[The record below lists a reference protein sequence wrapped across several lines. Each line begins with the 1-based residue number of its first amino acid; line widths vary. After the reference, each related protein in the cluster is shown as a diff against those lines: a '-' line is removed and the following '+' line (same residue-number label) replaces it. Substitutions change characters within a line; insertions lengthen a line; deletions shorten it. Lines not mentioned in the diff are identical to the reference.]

1 MAGLIPR
8 EFIDQLLA
16 RCDIIDVI
24 NARVPLKKHG
34 KEYQAC
40 CPFHNEKTPS
50 FTVSPNK
57 QFYHCFGCGVNG
69 SAVNFLMEYEHLD
82 FVEAIE
88 SLAASMGMDVPRE
101 EGKQRSPQQQQRAK
115 SLIDLMQEASVYYQ
129 NELKKAPIAI
139 NYLKQRD
146 LSGEIAKVY
155 GVGYSQKSWDA
166 AINHLSSRYRPDQII
181 DSGLAISK
189 DNGGS
194 YDRYRDRIM
203 FPIRN
208 RKGQVIGFGGR
219 VMSPEDNPKYI
230 NSPETSLFHKSN
242 ELYGLY
248 EARQAT
254 RKLERIVVVEGY
266 MDVISLAQFDITY
279 AVATLGTATTT
290 QHLELLYRTVSE
302 IIFCFDGDRAGK
314 DAAWKAL
321 ANALPILKDDKEIR
335 FMFLPDG
342 EDPDSLVRRIGKE
355 AFEASYLGAT
365 SLSAYFIQALGQQFN
380 LATNEGRA
388 RFLTKAIDLLK
399 DVPDILLKDQ
409 LIQDVSILTGVEKP
423 AIIKRFLGGNEKQ
436 SIARQSRG
444 SYDRSVKHT
453 PITYACILLI
463 NKPSLIE
470 FVVDPEKIAFTG
482 LPGTDLLAILIEYL
496 EESPHIN
503 AVTLLDR
510 CRNTEL
516 EVELLRLMKWQP
528 KTDNEEMLALEFKD
542 CLVGIE
548 KQSREHHI
556 ERLLHKDKTDGLS
569 SQDQVDY
576 RFLRDQQQSI
586 SSLIEYD

>member
-88 SLAASMGMDVPRE
+88 SLASTMGMEVPRE
-101 EGKQRSPQQQQRAK
+101 EGKQRSPQQQQRTK
-115 SLIDLMQEASVYYQ
+115 NLIDLMQEASAYYQ
-129 NELKKAPIAI
+129 QQLKSNPVAI
-139 NYLKQRD
+139 DYLKQRG
-146 LSGEIAKVY
+146 LSGEIAQSY

-166 AINHLSSRYRPDQII
+166 AINYLSKNYQAEQII
-181 DSGLAISK
+181 DSGLAIKK

-194 YDRYRDRIM
+194 YDRYRDRII

-219 VMSPEDNPKYI
+219 VMSPEDSPKYI

-254 RKLERIVVVEGY
+254 RKLERIVAVEGY
-266 MDVISLAQFDITY
+266 MDVISLAQFGITY

-290 QHLELLYRTVSE
+290 QHIEILYRTVPE

-342 EDPDSLVRRIGKE
+342 EDPDTLVRGIGKE
-355 AFEASYLGAT
+355 AFEASFAEAT
-365 SLSAYFIQALGQQFN
+365 SLSAYFIEALSHQFN
-380 LATNEGRA
+380 ITTNEGKA
-388 RFLTKAIDLLK
+388 RFMTKAIDLLK
-399 DVPDILLKDQ
+399 EVPDILLKDQ
-409 LIQDVSILTGVEKP
+409 LIQDIATLTSVEK
-423 AIIKRFLGGNEKQ
+423 AVILKRLSGND
-436 SIARQSRG
+436 RQFSNQNSRV

-453 PITYACILLI
+453 PIRYASILLI
-463 NKPSLIE
+463 NKPSLVE
-470 FVVDPEKIAFTG
+470 LVKDPEAIAFTG

-503 AVTLLDR
+503 AVTLLER
-510 CRNTEL
+510 CCNSELETELSRLMTLSPNTEN
-516 EVELLRLMKWQP
+516 
-528 KTDNEEMLALEFKD
+528 DEMLALEFKD
-542 CLVGIE
+542 CLLAIE
-548 KQSREHHI
+548 KQGREHHI
-556 ERLLHKDKTDGLS
+556 EGLLHKQSTDGLS
-569 SQDQVDY
+569 FQEKGDM
-576 RFLRDQQQSI
+576 RFLTDQLSI
-586 SSLIEYD
+586 HKT

>member
-50 FTVSPNK
+50 FTVSANK

-88 SLAASMGMDVPRE
+88 SLAASMGMEVPRE
-101 EGKQRSPQQQQRAK
+101 EGKQRSPQQQQQTK
-115 SLIDLMQEASVYYQ
+115 SLIDLMLEASSYYQ
-129 NELKKAPIAI
+129 QQLKSTPAAI
-139 NYLKQRD
+139 EYLKNRG
-146 LSGEIAKVY
+146 LSGEIAQSY

-166 AINHLSSRYRPDQII
+166 VINHLSSRYRSEQII

-219 VMSPEDNPKYI
+219 VMSPEDSPKYI
-230 NSPETSLFHKSN
+230 NSPETSLFHKSY

-254 RKLERIVVVEGY
+254 RKLERIVAVEGY
-266 MDVISLAQFDITY
+266 LDVISLAQFGITY

-290 QHLELLYRTVSE
+290 QHIELLYRTVPE

-342 EDPDSLVRRIGKE
+342 EDPDTMVRRIGKE
-355 AFEASYLGAT
+355 AFEASFAEAT
-365 SLSAYFIQALGQQFN
+365 SLSAYFIEALSIEFN
-380 LATNEGRA
+380 ISTNEGKA

-409 LIQDVSILTGVEKP
+409 LIQDIAVLTSIEKGT
-423 AIIKRFLGGNEKQ
+423 ILKRLSGGDN
-436 SIARQSRG
+436 RQSSGANRRAN
-444 SYDRSVKHT
+444 YDRSVKHT
-453 PITYACILLI
+453 PIIYACVLLI
-463 NKPSLIE
+463 NKPSLVE
-470 FVVDPEKIAFTG
+470 FVKDPEQIAFSG
-482 LPGTDLLAILIEYL
+482 LPGTDLLAILVEYL

-503 AVTLLDR
+503 AMTLLDR
-510 CRNTEL
+510 CRNSDL
-516 EVELLRLMKWQP
+516 ETELLRLMKWQP
-528 KTDNEEMLALEFKD
+528 NIENDEMLALEFKD
-542 CLVGIE
+542 CLLAIE
-548 KQSREHHI
+548 KQGRERQI
-556 ERLLHKDKTDGLS
+556 ERLLHIQSTDGLS
-569 SQDQVDY
+569 IQEQGDM
-576 RFLRDQQQSI
+576 RFLTDQLSI
-586 SSLIEYD
+586 SKA

>member
-16 RCDIIDVI
+16 RCDIVDVI

-50 FTVSPNK
+50 FTVSQNK

-88 SLAASMGMDVPRE
+88 SLASTMGMEVPRE
-101 EGKQRSPQQQQRAK
+101 EGKQRSPQQQQHTK
-115 SLIDLMQEASVYYQ
+115 SLIDLMQEASTYYQ
-129 NELKKAPIAI
+129 QQLKNTSIAI
-139 NYLKQRD
+139 EYLKQRD
-146 LSGEIAKVY
+146 LSGEIAKAY

-166 AINHLSSRYRPDQII
+166 VINHLSPRYRPEQII

-219 VMSPEDNPKYI
+219 VMSPEDSPKYI

-254 RKLERIVVVEGY
+254 RKLERMVVVEGY

-290 QHLELLYRTVSE
+290 QHIEILYRTVPE

-355 AFEASYLGAT
+355 AFEASFAEAT
-365 SLSAYFIQALGQQFN
+365 SLSAYFTEALGYQFN
-380 LATNEGRA
+380 ITTNEGRA
-388 RFLTKAIDLLK
+388 RFLTKALDLLK
-399 DVPDILLKDQ
+399 AVPDILLKDQ
-409 LIQDVSILTGVEKP
+409 LIQDIATLTSVEKATILRRLSGRNESALVP
-423 AIIKRFLGGNEKQ
+423 AQRGGT
-436 SIARQSRG
+436 
-444 SYDRSVKHT
+444 YDRSVKHT
-453 PITYACILLI
+453 PIKYACVLLI
-463 NKPSLIE
+463 NKPSL
-470 FVVDPEKIAFTG
+470 VNMVKDPEQIAFTN
-482 LPGTDLLAILIEYL
+482 LPGTDLLAILIEYF

-503 AVTLLDR
+503 AIALLER
-510 CRNTEL
+510 CRHSELGTEL
-516 EVELLRLMKWQP
+516 LQLMKWQP
-528 KTDNEEMLALEFKD
+528 NTENDEVLTLEFKD
-542 CLVGIE
+542 CLLAIE
-548 KQSREHHI
+548 KQSRERQI
-556 ERLLHKDKTDGLS
+556 ERLLHKQSTDGLS
-569 SQDQVDY
+569 LQEQGDM
-576 RFLRDQQQSI
+576 RFLTDQLSI
-586 SSLIEYD
+586 SKTN